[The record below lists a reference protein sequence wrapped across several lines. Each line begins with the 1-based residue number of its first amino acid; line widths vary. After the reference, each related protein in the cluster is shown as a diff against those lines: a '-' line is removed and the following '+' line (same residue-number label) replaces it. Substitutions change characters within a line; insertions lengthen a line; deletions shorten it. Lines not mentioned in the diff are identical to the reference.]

1 MLSTGA
7 WNAMLKLLEEP
18 PLKTIFLM
26 CTTDPQKIPA
36 TILSRVQRFDFHRIP
51 TDQIVQRLDDI
62 LVMELEESAIDCE
75 WEMDALE
82 YIAKIADG
90 GMRDAITLLDKCLSY
105 DSTELT
111 MQTVITALGVMDYS
125 ELFSLFK
132 DIYHAEDANIIR
144 SIEDTYMNGKDL
156 KQFTR
161 QFFFFVLELVKYN
174 VVKDFKYVSIPNTYA
189 DQCNLSAGEQ
199 EFAMRLIIK
208 LQELVNVIKWEQNPK
223 PFIIAR
229 LLTI

>member
-1 MLSTGA
+1 MEC
-7 WNAMLKLLEEP
+7 NALNYRRTAIENN
-18 PLKTIFLM
+18 FLNVYYRPTENP
-26 CTTDPQKIPA
+26 CNNSESCSKIC
-36 TILSRVQRFDFHRIP
+36 FHRIP

-189 DQCNLSAGEQ
+189 DQCSLSAGEQ

>member
-1 MLSTGA
+1 
-7 WNAMLKLLEEP
+7 
-18 PLKTIFLM
+18 
-26 CTTDPQKIPA
+26 
-36 TILSRVQRFDFHRIP
+36 
-51 TDQIVQRLDDI
+51 
-62 LVMELEESAIDCE
+62 
-75 WEMDALE
+75 
-82 YIAKIADG
+82 
-90 GMRDAITLLDKCLSY
+90 
-105 DSTELT
+105 
-111 MQTVITALGVMDYS
+111 
-125 ELFSLFK
+125 
-132 DIYHAEDANIIR
+132 
-144 SIEDTYMNGKDL
+144 MNGKDL

-189 DQCNLSAGEQ
+189 DQCSLSAGEQ